1 MMGPITSAD
10 LQMVSVTL
18 RDLREAA
25 YRAQMPTLLSAESR
39 CRRRHMEIQHRRRT
53 FLQNDFL

>member
-10 LQMVSVTL
+10 LQMVCVTL

-25 YRAQMPTLLSAESR
+25 YSR
-39 CRRRHMEIQHRRRT
+39 RRGRHMEIQHRRRT

>member
-10 LQMVSVTL
+10 LQMVCVTL

-25 YRAQMPTLLSAESR
+25 YSSDADTVV
-39 CRRRHMEIQHRRRT
+39 C
-53 FLQNDFL
+53 